1 MKRLLR
7 SLLLGAI
14 LSALLCVG
22 VLAADSE
29 SVKGG
34 IYNISENTDVTLTP
48 KDASGSSIPAG
59 TDTSIS
65 GDYYA
70 NAVKFDVKADN
81 LTENQQY
88 LLLVLKGGADGSAP
102 GVPTADNIA
111 YIDQA
116 AATETGVSFT
126 AYPKELTKGKYYV
139 YLVGGG
145 TAFAQSQV
153 ASFEYDKKYTLGDVD
168 EDGYW
173 TANDALYTLQIAVN
187 KVVLKI
193 DGIDT
198 PVTDVIRAAA
208 DTDKDGYATANDAL
222 LILQKAVG
230 KNVF

>member
-70 NAVKFDVKADN
+70 NAVKFDVKAEN
-81 LTENQQY
+81 LTKDQQY
-88 LLLVLKGGADGSAP
+88 LLLVLKGNADGSAP
-102 GVPTADNIA
+102 SVPTADNIA
-111 YIDQA
+111 YIDQM

-126 AYPKELTKGKYYV
+126 AYPKELTKGTYYV

-145 TAFAQSQV
+145 TAFADSQV
-153 ASFEYDKKYTLGDVD
+153 ASFEYDKKYTLGDVN
-168 EDGYW
+168 EDGEIDSR
-173 TANDALYTLQIAVN
+173 DALRTLRGAAGIITMTPNQAKAADVN
-187 KVVLKI
+187 KDNEI
-193 DGIDT
+193 DS
-198 PVTDVIRAAA
+198 R
-208 DTDKDGYATANDAL
+208 DAL
-222 LILQKAVG
+222 RILRYVANLITE
-230 KNVF
+230 F

>member
-7 SLLLGAI
+7 SLLLGVI

-22 VLAADSE
+22 ALAADSE
-29 SVKGG
+29 PVEGG
-34 IYNISENTDVTLTP
+34 IYNISVDTNVTLKPNTE
-48 KDASGSSIPAG
+48 AT
-59 TDTSIS
+59 TDTVD
-65 GDYYA
+65 GTEYTDYYA
-70 NAVKFDVKADN
+70 NAVKFDVKAEN

-88 LLLVLKGGADGSAP
+88 LLMVLKGGADGSAP
-102 GVPTADNIA
+102 GVPTAENIA

-116 AATETGVSFT
+116 AAQNGSVSFA

-145 TAFAQSQV
+145 MAFAQSQV

-168 EDGYW
+168 DDGYW

-187 KVVLKI
+187 KVVIKI

>member
-22 VLAADSE
+22 ALAAESE
-29 SVKGG
+29 PVKGG

-70 NAVKFDVKADN
+70 NAVKFDVKAEN
-81 LTENQQY
+81 LTKDQQY
-88 LLLVLKGGADGSAP
+88 LLLVLKGNADGSAP
-102 GVPTADNIA
+102 SVPTADNIA

-116 AATETGVSFT
+116 AAQDGSVSFT
-126 AYPKELTKGKYYV
+126 AYPKELTKGTYYV

-153 ASFEYDKKYTLGDVD
+153 ASFENDKKYTLGDVND
-168 EDGYW
+168 D
-173 TANDALYTLQIAVN
+173 TFIDASDALMILKHSAKLELLTERQQLAANVN
-187 KVVLKI
+187 NDLYI
-193 DGIDT
+193 D
-198 PVTDVIRAAA
+198 AS
-208 DTDKDGYATANDAL
+208 DAL
-222 LILQKAVG
+222 LVLKYSAKLISDW
-230 KNVF
+230 N

>member
-34 IYNISENTDVTLTP
+34 IYNIKSSNVTLKPNTE
-48 KDASGSSIPAG
+48 AT
-59 TDTSIS
+59 TDTVD
-65 GDYYA
+65 GTEYTDYYA
-70 NAVKFDVKADN
+70 NAVKFEVKAEK
-81 LTENQQY
+81 LAENQQY

-111 YIDQA
+111 YIDQM
-116 AATETGVSFT
+116 AATETGVDFT
-126 AYPKELTKGKYYV
+126 AYPKELAKGTYHV

-153 ASFEYDKKYTLGDVD
+153 ASFEYDKKYTLGDVN
-168 EDGYW
+168 EDGEIDSR
-173 TANDALYTLQIAVN
+173 DALRTLRGAAGIITLTPNQAKAADVN
-187 KVVLKI
+187 KDDEI
-193 DGIDT
+193 DS
-198 PVTDVIRAAA
+198 R
-208 DTDKDGYATANDAL
+208 DAL
-222 LILQKAVG
+222 RILRYVANLITE
-230 KNVF
+230 F

>member
-22 VLAADSE
+22 ALAAESE
-29 SVKGG
+29 PVKGG
-34 IYNISENTDVTLTP
+34 IYNISVDTNVTLKPNTE
-48 KDASGSSIPAG
+48 AT
-59 TDTSIS
+59 TDTVD
-65 GDYYA
+65 GTEYTDYYA
-70 NAVKFDVKADN
+70 NAVKFDVKAEN

-111 YIDQA
+111 YIDQM

-126 AYPKELTKGKYYV
+126 AYPKELTKGTYYV

-153 ASFEYDKKYTLGDVD
+153 ASFEYDRKYTLGDVND
-168 EDGYW
+168 DGVI
-173 TANDALYTLQIAVN
+173 NSIDAVLILRAAVG
-187 KVVLKI
+187 KTELTSVQEK
-193 DGIDT
+193 
-198 PVTDVIRAAA
+198 AA
-208 DTDKDGYATANDAL
+208 DTNKDGEINAIDAANVL
-222 LILQKAVG
+222 RKAVG
-230 KNVF
+230 KPSVLD

>member
-34 IYNISENTDVTLTP
+34 IYNIKSSNVTLTP
-48 KDASGSSIPAG
+48 NTEATKDTVDG
-59 TDTSIS
+59 TEYT
-65 GDYYA
+65 DYYA
-70 NAVKFDVKADN
+70 NAVKFDVKAEN
-81 LTENQQY
+81 LTKDQQY
-88 LLLVLKGGADGSAP
+88 LLLVLKGE
-102 GVPTADNIA
+102 GVPTAENIA

-116 AATETGVSFT
+116 AAQNGSVSFT
-126 AYPKELTKGKYYV
+126 AYPKELTKGTYYV
-139 YLVGGG
+139 YLVGAGK
-145 TAFAQSQV
+145 TFAESKV
-153 ASFEYDKKYTLGDVD
+153 ASFKCDQKYTLGDVD

>member
-70 NAVKFDVKADN
+70 NAVKFDVKAEN
-81 LTENQQY
+81 LTKDQQY
-88 LLLVLKGGADGSAP
+88 LLLVLKGNADGSAP
-102 GVPTADNIA
+102 SVPTADNIA
-111 YIDQA
+111 YIDQM

-126 AYPKELTKGKYYV
+126 AYPKELTKGTYYV

-145 TAFAQSQV
+145 TAFADSQV
-153 ASFEYDKKYTLGDVD
+153 ASFEYDKKYTLGDVN
-168 EDGYW
+168 EDGEIDSR
-173 TANDALYTLQIAVN
+173 DALRTLRGAAGIITMTPNQAKAADVN
-187 KVVLKI
+187 KDNEI
-193 DGIDT
+193 DS
-198 PVTDVIRAAA
+198 R
-208 DTDKDGYATANDAL
+208 DAL
-222 LILQKAVG
+222 RILRYEANLITE
-230 KNVF
+230 F

>member
-70 NAVKFDVKADN
+70 NAVKFDVKAEN

-111 YIDQA
+111 YIDQM

-145 TAFAQSQV
+145 MAFAQSQV
-153 ASFEYDKKYTLGDVD
+153 ASFEYDRKYTLGDVN
-168 EDGYW
+168 EDGEIDSR
-173 TANDALYTLQIAVN
+173 DALRTLRGAAGIITLTPNQAKAADVN
-187 KVVLKI
+187 KDNEI
-193 DGIDT
+193 DS
-198 PVTDVIRAAA
+198 R
-208 DTDKDGYATANDAL
+208 DAL
-222 LILQKAVG
+222 RILRYVANLITE
-230 KNVF
+230 F

>member
-22 VLAADSE
+22 VLAAESE
-29 SVKGG
+29 PVKGG
-34 IYNISENTDVTLTP
+34 IYNIKSSNVTLTP
-48 KDASGSSIPAG
+48 NTEATKDTVDG
-59 TDTSIS
+59 TEYT
-65 GDYYA
+65 DYYA
-70 NAVKFDVKADN
+70 NAVKFDVKAEN
-81 LTENQQY
+81 LTKDQQY

-111 YIDQA
+111 YIDQM
-116 AATETGVSFT
+116 AATETRVSFT

-168 EDGYW
+168 DNGVI
-173 TANDALYTLQIAVN
+173 DAT
-187 KVVLKI
+187 
-193 DGIDT
+193 
-198 PVTDVIRAAA
+198 
-208 DTDKDGYATANDAL
+208 DAL
-222 LILQKAVG
+222 LTLQHAAKLSTLQGRDFLAADVDKNQVVDGTDALMILQRAAKLID
-230 KNVF
+230 KFPD

>member
-22 VLAADSE
+22 ALAADSE

-70 NAVKFDVKADN
+70 NAVKFEVKAEK
-81 LTENQQY
+81 LAENQQY

-116 AATETGVSFT
+116 AAQNGSVSFT
-126 AYPKELTKGKYYV
+126 AYPKELTKGTYHV

-145 TAFAQSQV
+145 TAFNAAEPDATFQ
-153 ASFEYDKKYTLGDVD
+153 YDKKYTLGDVND
-168 EDGYW
+168 DGKINAIDAVLILRAAIGKTELTDIQQKAADVNEDKSVN
-173 TANDALYTLQIAVN
+173 ALDAV
-187 KVVLKI
+187 VVL
-193 DGIDT
+193 
-198 PVTDVIRAAA
+198 R
-208 DTDKDGYATANDAL
+208 
-222 LILQKAVG
+222 KAVG
-230 KNVF
+230 KSSILD

>member
-22 VLAADSE
+22 ALATESE
-29 SVKGG
+29 PVKGG
-34 IYNISENTDVTLTP
+34 IYNIKSSNVTLKPNTE
-48 KDASGSSIPAG
+48 AT
-59 TDTSIS
+59 TDTVD
-65 GDYYA
+65 GTEYTDYYA
-70 NAVKFDVKADN
+70 NAVKFDVKAEN

-111 YIDQA
+111 YIDQM

-126 AYPKELTKGKYYV
+126 AYPKELTKGTYYV

-153 ASFEYDKKYTLGDVD
+153 ASFEYDQKYTLGDVD
-168 EDGYW
+168 
-173 TANDALYTLQIAVN
+173 NDNAINAVDASWILQYAVN
-187 KVVLKI
+187 RRTL
-193 DGIDT
+193 
-198 PVTDVIRAAA
+198 TDIQFCAA
-208 DTDKDGYATANDAL
+208 DIDKDGFVNAVDAGN
-222 LILQKAVG
+222 ILQYAVG
-230 KNVF
+230 RPSLLD

>member
-88 LLLVLKGGADGSAP
+88 LLLVLKGNADGTAP
-102 GVPTADNIA
+102 SVPTAENIA

-116 AATETGVSFT
+116 AAQNGSVDFT
-126 AYPKELTKGKYYV
+126 AYPKELTKGTYHV
-139 YLVGGG
+139 YLVGAGK
-145 TAFAQSQV
+145 TFAESKV
-153 ASFEYDKKYTLGDVD
+153 ASFKCDQKYTLGDVD

>member
-34 IYNISENTDVTLTP
+34 IYNIKSSNVTLKPNTE
-48 KDASGSSIPAG
+48 AT
-59 TDTSIS
+59 TDTVD
-65 GDYYA
+65 GTEYTDYYA
-70 NAVKFDVKADN
+70 NAVKFDVKAEN

-88 LLLVLKGGADGSAP
+88 LLMVLKGGADGSAP

-116 AATETGVSFT
+116 AAQNGSVSFA

-153 ASFEYDKKYTLGDVD
+153 ASFEYDKKYTLGDVNG
-168 EDGYW
+168 DGMI
-173 TANDALYTLQIAVN
+173 NVLDAM
-187 KVVLKI
+187 
-193 DGIDT
+193 
-198 PVTDVIRAAA
+198 DVIYHIVGTKTLNETQMLAANVLRGGSD
-208 DTDKDGYATANDAL
+208 DTINVKDAMQIIYY
-222 LILQKAVG
+222 IVG
-230 KNVF
+230 TITSFD